1 MIISGCS
8 PSSDDPSLP
17 NREVETRVAATLES
31 IATSVETTAP
41 SESVPETGFTSY
53 PLENG
58 STVDIP
64 DSWISLTLDEETL
77 EGISTESAEILP
89 EFSELIGGDEQLA
102 ELYKSGLMLIAI
114 DNDLANVDFSANVNI
129 LREKQ
134 SNSISM
140 NNYMKLT
147 GNFLTQAGF
156 IVKENS
162 VIQIGGTDVG
172 VLISDIES
180 PELNYTVAQHIWFEG
195 DYAIIV
201 TMSYTDRDDYYLNL
215 AETIVSSM
223 K

>member
-1 MIISGCS
+1 MGSWWTAAWY
-8 PSSDDPSLP
+8 LP
-17 NREVETRVAATLES
+17 IEEAATLES

-58 STVDIP
+58 ATVDIP

-147 GNFLTQAGF
+147 GNFMTQAGF

-180 PELNYTVAQHIWFEG
+180 PELNYTVAQHI
-195 DYAIIV
+195 
-201 TMSYTDRDDYYLNL
+201 
-215 AETIVSSM
+215 
-223 K
+223 